1 MVILLVKKFR
11 EGDFFFTKILPRMP
25 TVQGIHR
32 GLLLHEAGYVLKPV
46 QAAPKGEREVQ
57 FYQHI
62 STSPRQVD
70 TEFYS
75 FIPKVNKNWQFCIF
89 IIFFFNVF
97 LIMPKTFFFNT
108 GPPTKP

>member
-1 MVILLVKKFR
+1 ML
-11 EGDFFFTKILPRMP
+11 

-97 LIMPKTFFFNT
+97 LIMPKTFFFLNT

>member
-1 MVILLVKKFR
+1 MGGGTFLN
-11 EGDFFFTKILPRMP
+11 KILPRML

-62 STSPRQVD
+62 STSPHQVD

-89 IIFFFNVF
+89 IYFF
-97 LIMPKTFFFNT
+97 KFF
-108 GPPTKP
+108 P